1 MICNECYQA
10 SNHEG
15 HDVYFYHS
23 TSGGCCDCGDAEAWN
38 SKGFCDKHGHGT
50 HDPMSYIPREIGKVS
65 VLVFDT
71 IAESLLDYANYI
83 STLYEV
89 LAPRRE
95 RENDPCTMILVLD
108 EYHTADEFSALL
120 RLSENPMSC
129 KSYVLYVSIAS

>member
-10 SNHEG
+10 SDHEG

-38 SKGFCDKHGHGT
+38 SKGCCDKHGRVT
-50 HDPMSYIPREIGKVS
+50 SDPMSFIPREIGRAS

-71 IAESLLDYANYI
+71 IAECLLDYANYI

-89 LAPRRE
+89 LAPRRM
-95 RENDPCTMILVLD
+95 RAGAVCTTVLVLD
-108 EYHTADEFSALL
+108 EYHTAEEFSALL
-120 RLSENPMSC
+120 NLAQDP
-129 KSYVLYVSIAS
+129 VSRK